1 MRIIGIR
8 IVTDI
13 GETEIQINLCVKPG
27 NMVGIS
33 HLHYRIFCIFLL
45 KAKWS
50 LNIFQPGTFQIVYSH
65 FQ

>member
-33 HLHYRIFCIFLL
+33 HLHSRFFASSSL
-45 KAKWS
+45 K
-50 LNIFQPGTFQIVYSH
+50 LNDH
-65 FQ
+65 